1 MAEEIFDPN
10 EMSLPYSL
18 EAEQSVLGA
27 VLLDP
32 ECLSS
37 VLEYL
42 TPESFYR
49 KQHQQLFSILLEMF
63 TTAQPI
69 DVITVL
75 EQAKK
80 AEVFPEENEAKV
92 YLMQLAQTVPS
103 TANAISYAKV
113 VQEKYYLRTLIG
125 VAQDII
131 SHSGEPQT
139 DARSLMEFAE
149 QRLFDIRRGKE
160 ATGLVRAD
168 RAVFELYDKL
178 QRLSGDEKN
187 AFAGIPSGFSALDN
201 MTTGLNRSDLILLAA
216 RPAMGKSTFAFNIAM
231 NVAKQGYT
239 VAVFSLEMSREQ
251 VVSKL
256 LSTEALVQ
264 TSAMR
269 TGNLSVE
276 EWTRLAVSAQT
287 IAKMNLYIDDAPGI
301 TVAEMKAK
309 LRRLPKIDL
318 VVIDYL
324 QLMSSGRRIDNRVQE
339 VSEITRNLKIMAK
352 EMDVPLITLSQL
364 SRSADKRTDHR
375 PVLSDLRES
384 GSIEQDADMVMFLYR
399 DDYYDE
405 DSEDRGLAECIL
417 AKNRHGATD
426 TVKLAFDGAHSRF
439 MSREI
444 FRDAP

>member
-1 MAEEIFDPN
+1 MAEDFLMENSPA
-10 EMSLPYSL
+10 LPFSM

-27 VLLDP
+27 ILLDP

-42 TPESFYR
+42 SPESFYR
-49 KQHQQLFSILLEMF
+49 QQHKQLFSIMLGMF
-63 TTAQPI
+63 TSAQPI

-75 EQAKK
+75 EQAKRE
-80 AEVFPEENEAKV
+80 EVFPGENEAKV

-103 TANAISYAKV
+103 TANVLSYAKT
-113 VQEKYYLRTLIG
+113 VQEKYYMRTLIG

-139 DARSLMEFAE
+139 DARTLMEFAE
-149 QRLFDIRRGKE
+149 QKLFQIRQGKD
-160 ATGLVRAD
+160 ANGLVKAD
-168 RAVFELYDKL
+168 RAVFDLYDKL
-178 QRLSGDEKN
+178 QRLSGDEKSGL
-187 AFAGIPSGFSALDN
+187 AGIPSGFSALDN
-201 MTTGLNRSDLILLAA
+201 MTSGLNRSDLILLAA

-231 NVAKQGYT
+231 NVAKKDFT

-251 VVSKL
+251 VVSKF

-264 TSAMR
+264 SNALR

-276 EWTRLAVSAQT
+276 EWTRLAVAAQT
-287 IAKMNLYIDDAPGI
+287 IAKLDLYIDDSPGI

-324 QLMSSGRRIDNRVQE
+324 RLMSSGRRIENRVQE

-352 EMDVPLITLSQL
+352 EMNVPLITLSQL
-364 SRSADKRTDHR
+364 SRSADKRPDHR

-399 DDYYDE
+399 DDYYEE